1 MQKIRFFEQQSL
13 PPCQAMPVTHPP
25 GLVNGLLNNSEAHP
39 RSGMSRSVMGPQ
51 GHPSLVP
58 GCQAAL
64 SLLPGFTQSLRK
76 CVHITPSAE
85 RTPHGQTG
93 DLSSMKPRVS
103 VIRSQ
108 YGPQFSSLSSVPL
121 FPLAPPSGPREAFLR
136 PVVHRTFIEHL
147 LSTRPWEY
155 KGEQPAQ

>member
-13 PPCQAMPVTHPP
+13 PPCQAMPVTPPP

-76 CVHITPSAE
+76 CVHSTPSAE

-121 FPLAPPSGPREAFLR
+121 FPLAPPSGPREAFLK
-136 PVVHRTFIEHL
+136 PVVHRTFIDQ
-147 LSTRPWEY
+147 
-155 KGEQPAQ
+155 KNKV